1 MEETKKTTEVEEEVK
16 EDKKENKEE
25 KVEKAEETKETEE
38 KVEPEKKEENEEA
51 KKIEKLSEEVKK
63 LQAEADD
70 WKNKYYRVYADSD
83 NIKRR
88 LQNEASQASKYR
100 IQSFALEVLP
110 ALDNLDRA
118 LSQETTDKA
127 MATGVKMIRDQI
139 WQALKDEGISEIDA
153 LGKPFDGNFH
163 HAIMKE
169 KVEGKEPG
177 TVIEVLQKGYML
189 KDRILRAALVK
200 VAE

>member
-1 MEETKKTTEVEEEVK
+1 MEETKKKTEVEEEVK
-16 EDKKENKEE
+16 E
-25 KVEKAEETKETEE
+25 
-38 KVEPEKKEENEEA
+38 EKKEEKAEVKEEVEPEEKA
-51 KKIEKLSEEVKK
+51 ETEKKEDEAENKLEAEVKK

-127 MATGVKMIRDQI
+127 MATGVKMVRDQI
-139 WQALKDEGISEIDA
+139 WQALKDEGITEIDA

-169 KVEGKEPG
+169 KVEGKESG

>member
-139 WQALKDEGISEIDA
+139 WQALKDEGISEIEA

>member
-1 MEETKKTTEVEEEVK
+1 MEETKKKTEVEEEVK
-16 EDKKENKEE
+16 EEKKEE
-25 KVEKAEETKETEE
+25 KAEVKEEVKAEK
-38 KVEPEKKEENEEA
+38 KAEPEKKEEDEES
-51 KKIEKLSEEVKK
+51 KLEEQVKK

-88 LQNEASQASKYR
+88 LQNEANQASKYR

-127 MATGVKMIRDQI
+127 MATGVKMVRDQI
-139 WQALKDEGISEIDA
+139 WQALKDEGISEIEA

-169 KVEGKEPG
+169 KVEGKESG